1 MKPKNLPGIDIGA
14 DERSG
19 PTDAHLG
26 PSNSS
31 DSASDLAGLNVM
43 DDDDP
48 NDLVDVALRGD
59 GGRSL
64 SSAGTSVE
72 AADVD
77 VDRVFTPGR
86 QQSGNKD
93 DDEDHDLGFMDA
105 AGEFGLPQPNVLHD
119 DDGDVPAV
127 GAAAKMVTK
136 KGGSLKSNDSRAK
149 P

>member
-19 PTDAHLG
+19 RTDAHLG

-31 DSASDLAGLNVM
+31 DSASDLAGLDVM

-48 NDLVDVALRGD
+48 NDLVDVALRAG

-64 SSAGTSVE
+64 SSADAGVE

-93 DDEDHDLGFMDA
+93 DDD
-105 AGEFGLPQPNVLHD
+105 
-119 DDGDVPAV
+119 DVPAV
-127 GAAAKMVTK
+127 GAAAKRVTT